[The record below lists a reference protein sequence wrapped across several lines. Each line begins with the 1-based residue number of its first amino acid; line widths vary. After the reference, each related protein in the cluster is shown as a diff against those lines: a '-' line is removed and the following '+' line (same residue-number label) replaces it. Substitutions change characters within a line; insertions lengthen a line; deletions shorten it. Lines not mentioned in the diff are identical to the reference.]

1 MCQFEIVLTFCVCPI
16 QIGGGGL
23 SAKYNSATKR
33 FYCAALCLFASPAR
47 VEKTNLSGLH
57 PNVNKASAFKAE
69 IFRLDTG
76 WLFKLL
82 PPLFSTKMKNGE
94 RANHSRG
101 SLRWRIS
108 WNSSFGWLLGMF
120 SFRHWKITLYL
131 VSFLDPCR
139 AILQFFPKCFSTPQ
153 HGAQHCRVLYF
164 PGISIIIKNVKYHD
178 NNIKV
183 DIYVWLF

>member
-1 MCQFEIVLTFCVCPI
+1 MRLFLETRALEREVCQLQCNVFKQGAQNRLQIMDERCQFEIVLTFCVCPI
-16 QIGGGGL
+16 QIGGGGF

-76 WLFKLL
+76 WLFKL
-82 PPLFSTKMKNGE
+82 PPPPCSVPKWKM
-94 RANHSRG
+94 ANEPTRG

-108 WNSSFGWLLGMF
+108 WNSSSGWLLVIF
-120 SFRHWKITLYL
+120 
-131 VSFLDPCR
+131 
-139 AILQFFPKCFSTPQ
+139 
-153 HGAQHCRVLYF
+153 
-164 PGISIIIKNVKYHD
+164 
-178 NNIKV
+178 
-183 DIYVWLF
+183 

>member
-82 PPLFSTKMKNGE
+82 PPLVQYQNEKWRTSQPEALSDEGFHATAASVGSLVCFHFSTE
-94 RANHSRG
+94 
-101 SLRWRIS
+101 
-108 WNSSFGWLLGMF
+108 
-120 SFRHWKITLYL
+120 KITLYP
-131 VSFLDPCR
+131 VSFLDPGR
-139 AILQFFPKCFSTPQ
+139 AILQFFPR
-153 HGAQHCRVLYF
+153 HLYHNHKHQ
-164 PGISIIIKNVKYHD
+164 ISRSAI
-178 NNIKV
+178 
-183 DIYVWLF
+183 

>member
-94 RANHSRG
+94 RANQRLSQMKDFMEQQLRLALWHFFILVLNGREVELKKSVYDIFQQNINRWDMKYLESKF
-101 SLRWRIS
+101 SLKKMWKGIVCFYS
-108 WNSSFGWLLGMF
+108 LQNS
-120 SFRHWKITLYL
+120 
-131 VSFLDPCR
+131 
-139 AILQFFPKCFSTPQ
+139 
-153 HGAQHCRVLYF
+153 
-164 PGISIIIKNVKYHD
+164 
-178 NNIKV
+178 
-183 DIYVWLF
+183 

>member
-16 QIGGGGL
+16 QIGGGGF

-76 WLFKLL
+76 WLFKL
-82 PPLFSTKMKNGE
+82 PPPSLFSTKMKNGE
-94 RANHSRG
+94 RANQRLSQMKDFMEQQLRLALWHVFISALKKSPCTSFHSWFSAEQSCNSFQSVSQLRNMALSTAEYSISPA
-101 SLRWRIS
+101 SLS
-108 WNSSFGWLLGMF
+108 
-120 SFRHWKITLYL
+120 
-131 VSFLDPCR
+131 
-139 AILQFFPKCFSTPQ
+139 
-153 HGAQHCRVLYF
+153 
-164 PGISIIIKNVKYHD
+164 
-178 NNIKV
+178 
-183 DIYVWLF
+183 

>member
-57 PNVNKASAFKAE
+57 PIVNKASAFKAE

-76 WLFKLL
+76 
-82 PPLFSTKMKNGE
+82 
-94 RANHSRG
+94 
-101 SLRWRIS
+101 
-108 WNSSFGWLLGMF
+108 
-120 SFRHWKITLYL
+120 
-131 VSFLDPCR
+131 
-139 AILQFFPKCFSTPQ
+139 
-153 HGAQHCRVLYF
+153 
-164 PGISIIIKNVKYHD
+164 
-178 NNIKV
+178 
-183 DIYVWLF
+183 

>member
-76 WLFKLL
+76 RLMEQQLWLALWHVFISALKNHPL
-82 PPLFSTKMKNGE
+82 PRFIPGSMQSNLAILSKVFLNSVTWRSALQSTLFSRHLYHNQK
-94 RANHSRG
+94 RQISR
-101 SLRWRIS
+101 
-108 WNSSFGWLLGMF
+108 
-120 SFRHWKITLYL
+120 
-131 VSFLDPCR
+131 
-139 AILQFFPKCFSTPQ
+139 
-153 HGAQHCRVLYF
+153 
-164 PGISIIIKNVKYHD
+164 
-178 NNIKV
+178 
-183 DIYVWLF
+183 

>member
-94 RANHSRG
+94 RANQRLSQMKDFMEQQLWLAPWHVFISALKNHPLPRFIPG
-101 SLRWRIS
+101 SMQSNL
-108 WNSSFGWLLGMF
+108 
-120 SFRHWKITLYL
+120 
-131 VSFLDPCR
+131 
-139 AILQFFPKCFSTPQ
+139 AILSKVFLNSVTWRSALQSTLFSR
-153 HGAQHCRVLYF
+153 HLYHNHKRQ
-164 PGISIIIKNVKYHD
+164 ISRSAI
-178 NNIKV
+178 
-183 DIYVWLF
+183 

>member
-57 PNVNKASAFKAE
+57 PIVNKASAFKAE
-69 IFRLDTG
+69 IFRLDTVPK
-76 WLFKLL
+76 W
-82 PPLFSTKMKNGE
+82 KM
-94 RANHSRG
+94 ANEPTTAEALSDEGFHGTAASVG
-101 SLRWRIS
+101 SLACFY
-108 WNSSFGWLLGMF
+108 FGTE
-120 SFRHWKITLYL
+120 KTTLYL

-178 NNIKV
+178 NNRKV

>member
-16 QIGGGGL
+16 QIGGGRF

-94 RANHSRG
+94 RANQRLSQIKDFMEQQLWLALWHSFILVLNGREVELKKSVYDIFQQNING
-101 SLRWRIS
+101 WDMKYLESKFSLKKMWKGIVCFYS
-108 WNSSFGWLLGMF
+108 LQNS
-120 SFRHWKITLYL
+120 
-131 VSFLDPCR
+131 
-139 AILQFFPKCFSTPQ
+139 
-153 HGAQHCRVLYF
+153 
-164 PGISIIIKNVKYHD
+164 
-178 NNIKV
+178 
-183 DIYVWLF
+183 